1 MCVKTY
7 FRTIVLDIMAGRIF
21 SQGRAAM
28 AMRHQKEAAA
38 RPVFDGVDLA
48 PLNTK
53 GRPVPVAPSRGAQ

>member
-7 FRTIVLDIMAGRIF
+7 FRTIVLDIF